1 MNYLFEH
8 AEDNSLDLPLEKKS
22 AKSGKAGKFQISED
36 SLGMLESMGFD
47 GVQSR
52 LALKKYA
59 NNLEI
64 ALDALSNGEY
74 FIDED
79 VPSDEPSKNGRRDS
93 TYCLSKL

>member
-1 MNYLFEH
+1 
-8 AEDNSLDLPLEKKS
+8 
-22 AKSGKAGKFQISED
+22 
-36 SLGMLESMGFD
+36 MLESMGFD

-59 NNLEI
+59 NNLEL

-79 VPSDEPSKNGRRDS
+79 VPAAESSNMEEEI
-93 TYCLSKL
+93 